1 MTEYKTVGWHHQNS
15 IDMSLSKL
23 QETVKDREAW
33 SAAVHGVSE
42 SDMTEQLSNIVQ
54 SEAGHIQ
61 PILEA
66 WVVWFQSSDSYNKQL
81 LNKPNA
87 VDGNQANFIQE
98 VVWLSKWLP
107 VGLFQ
112 VASSK
117 LRIEITS
124 PLSINIYNI
133 CNLSKFFYEAI
144 GMPSIVQHIKRK
156 RACFC
161 KSLTYLSWRQFHHP
175 KDRSYSFCPVG
186 RTRRPGG

>member
-1 MTEYKTVGWHHQNS
+1 
-15 IDMSLSKL
+15 MSLSKL

-156 RACFC
+156 RAVFANH
-161 KSLTYLSWRQFHHP
+161 SHIWVEDNFTTP
-175 KDRSYSFCPVG
+175 KIDRIHSAQLARLEGQVG
-186 RTRRPGG
+186 SIPNTKH